1 MLQMSLHSDLDR
13 PFNLV
18 VAGEAEG
25 WVPTLGRVVGPKWV
39 RMRNVR
45 SDSELL
51 DIVGSG
57 QADAAVIDDQISQQ
71 PGWDCDVL
79 NLLRLVRQLDAQL
92 PVVIVTEHQERSWL
106 EQALRLRAYSIVNK
120 PLAFEEFARQVYG
133 IMTRLDRALR
143 EN

>member
-1 MLQMSLHSDLDR
+1 MLQMSLQSDRDK

-25 WVPTLGRVVGPKWV
+25 WVSTLGRVVSPKWV

-45 SDSELL
+45 SDNELL

-57 QADAAVIDDQISQQ
+57 QVDAAVIDDQITEQS
-71 PGWDCDVL
+71 GRDFDVL

-92 PVVIVTEHQERSWL
+92 PVVIVTEHQERPWL
-106 EQALRLRAYSIVNK
+106 EQALRLRAYSIVSK
-120 PLAFEEFARQVYG
+120 PLAFEEFVRQVYG